1 MTTLIPKFDF
11 KNGGTTPTG
20 AINRPFNEKLEEII
34 SVKDFGAVGDGVT
47 DDTVAIQ
54 AAVNS
59 VTNGTI
65 YFPIGR
71 YAIKSSIQID
81 GTTKYSINFVGV
93 GLGSEIVYTG
103 TTANDVMFY
112 YYNGSNST
120 FVLVEN
126 LMFSNEYRTSDT
138 AQNGIIAWRVGKKD
152 AAATT
157 GVGGVCNFTFRKNQ
171 VLYCD
176 YGLEVYSESDQLTI
190 EDNYFFIWNNY
201 AVWCG
206 QNPSVTSGT
215 GSSSVR
221 IHKNHM
227 IGGQTGSWAIKLKGS
242 NGSVVDNVIQN
253 ATQGAGVWVYK
264 SEAFTISSNYTES
277 TGSSSFVLVDESIT
291 GYIGENTIGGYAGS
305 YAIDINATSKNIN
318 IGQNFFSISGGWPTN
333 IIRVNASASG
343 INILGTQYQTV
354 AGGGGITGPI
364 NFQIDSVGNV
374 TTLGNISAPIM
385 NSKSSYVTVSSGATT
400 TLFTV
405 VTKSAYLV
413 TATQGAENYAET
425 VIVTVPE
432 GSTTAI
438 VTSLYKT
445 NANLTLSASGLNI
458 QAFNGIGSARTVTY
472 SYIRIL

>member
-1 MTTLIPKFDF
+1 MTTLIPKFEQT
-11 KNGGTTPTG
+11 GSTT
-20 AINRPFNEKLEEII
+20 NRPINLKLQETI

-47 DDTVAIQ
+47 DDTAAIQ

-65 YFPIGR
+65 YFPIGN
-71 YAIKSSIQID
+71 YAITSPIQID

-103 TTANDVMFY
+103 TTVNDVMFY

-126 LMFSNEYRTSDT
+126 LLFSNQFRTSDT
-138 AQNGIIAWRVGKKD
+138 AQNGIIAWRIGKKD
-152 AAATT
+152 DSATS

-176 YGLEVYSESDQLTI
+176 YGLQVWSESDQLTV
-190 EDNYFFIWNNY
+190 EDNYFFVWNSY

-206 QNPSVTSGT
+206 QNPLVNSGT

-227 IGGQTGSWAIKLKGS
+227 IGGQNGSWAVKLKGS

-253 ATQGAGVWVYK
+253 ATQGAGVWVYN

-277 TGSSSFVLVDESIT
+277 TGSSSFILIDNSVT
-291 GYIGENTIGGYAGS
+291 GYIGENTIGAYPGS
-305 YAIDINATSKNIN
+305 YAIDINATSSNIN
-318 IGQNFFSISGGWPTN
+318 IGQNFFSTSGGYPAAL
-333 IIRVNASASG
+333 IRVNAAATG
-343 INILGTQYQTV
+343 VNILGAQYQTEV
-354 AGGGGITGPI
+354 GGGGITGPV
-364 NFQIDSVGNV
+364 NFQIDGSGNV
-374 TTLGNISAPIM
+374 NSVATISGSVVNSGSGLVNISG
-385 NSKSSYVTVSSGATT
+385 VSSSTI
-400 TLFTV
+400 FTAV
-405 VTKSAYLV
+405 AKTSYIVSI
-413 TATQGAENYAET
+413 TQGAEHYSET
-425 VIVTVPE
+425 ALVTVPD

-438 VTSLYKT
+438 VTPLYTT
-445 NANLTLSASGLNI
+445 NSNLTLSASGLNI
-458 QAFNGIGSARTVTY
+458 QANNGIGITRTVTY